1 MQQPHI
7 LLITSDQHRGDSL
20 GINGHPVVSA
30 PNLDYLAASGTNF
43 PRAYVEGPSC
53 IAARRTILSGQKP
66 VTHGMVT
73 YWDGVPWEIE
83 HTLPGELGKA
93 GYQTQLVGKLHMY
106 PPRKRYGFDHVIW
119 ADSPWG
125 ENDYTNWLHENGVQ
139 SVSPGVAHGQDM
151 NSWVARPSHLP
162 EELEHTTWCTNEA
175 MRFLDRRDPSA
186 PFFLY
191 VSYFAPHP
199 PLTPPQFYYDRYLS
213 LPTPEPVV
221 GDWAEQY
228 DGPVV
233 GLDPNAPRGSWDPEA
248 MHRCRAAYYGLIN
261 FVDDQVARLLQH
273 VRKLGLLQDTFILYT
288 SDHGEMLG
296 DHNLFRKTFAYEGSA
311 RIPFMVNAPDWLVG
325 KGGKASASV
334 VGLQDVMP
342 TLLDA
347 AGAEIPDTVDGAS
360 LLPLMRGEDAAWR
373 DYLHGEHLGTYRP
386 EDAMQYLTDGKEK
399 YIWYTVTGEE
409 QLFNLADD
417 PQECHNLAPDSNH
430 QDRLMLWRK
439 RMIQELSSR
448 TEGYTDGKNLIP
460 GRRPNAFQPDE

>member
-233 GLDPNAPRGSWDPEA
+233 
-248 MHRCRAAYYGLIN
+248 
-261 FVDDQVARLLQH
+261 
-273 VRKLGLLQDTFILYT
+273 LGLTPTRRAVRGIP
-288 SDHGEMLG
+288 
-296 DHNLFRKTFAYEGSA
+296 KPCIAAA
-311 RIPFMVNAPDWLVG
+311 R
-325 KGGKASASV
+325 
-334 VGLQDVMP
+334 
-342 TLLDA
+342 
-347 AGAEIPDTVDGAS
+347 
-360 LLPLMRGEDAAWR
+360 
-373 DYLHGEHLGTYRP
+373 
-386 EDAMQYLTDGKEK
+386 
-399 YIWYTVTGEE
+399 
-409 QLFNLADD
+409 
-417 PQECHNLAPDSNH
+417 
-430 QDRLMLWRK
+430 
-439 RMIQELSSR
+439 R
-448 TEGYTDGKNLIP
+448 TT
-460 GRRPNAFQPDE
+460 A